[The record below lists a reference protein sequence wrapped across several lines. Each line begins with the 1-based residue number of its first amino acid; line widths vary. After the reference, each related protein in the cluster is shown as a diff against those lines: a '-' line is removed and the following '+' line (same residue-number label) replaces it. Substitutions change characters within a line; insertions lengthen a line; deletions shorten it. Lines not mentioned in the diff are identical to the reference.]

1 MSRRFSFD
9 LIIVLFNLQKK
20 SEAFR
25 NVPSLWLTLN
35 ENGKKHLQGAGVE
48 DTTEEE
54 SRPRQAGDTEGFF
67 FFLNHQILISFFYA
81 AKLCG
86 LIYANVSGFRT
97 QSFERVLWPSRVLT
111 PAGHVQNTS
120 GRKLTGCVGV
130 WNLLRP
136 SGPNFQTKIQIL
148 ISSGYTVP
156 EPVPAPSLRMSLVT
170 LLIPGCCER
179 FLGTL
184 CCSAGVNRWPLG
196 LCCWGWG
203 GPCSAG
209 SHGANSSKV
218 RRPRKSKQ
226 EKKINGV

>member
-1 MSRRFSFD
+1 MKTARNICKEPVSKTPQNSRADRY
-9 LIIVLFNLQKK
+9 
-20 SEAFR
+20 
-25 NVPSLWLTLN
+25 
-35 ENGKKHLQGAGVE
+35 
-48 DTTEEE
+48 
-54 SRPRQAGDTEGFF
+54 RQEILRDFF
-67 FFLNHQILISFFYA
+67 FFNHQIWISFFYA

-120 GRKLTGCVGV
+120 GRKLTGSVGV
-130 WNLLRP
+130 WNLLCP

-170 LLIPGCCER
+170 LRCER

-196 LCCWGWG
+196 LCCWGG
-203 GPCSAG
+203 GDHALQGLMEPIVPRS
-209 SHGANSSKV
+209 GAPGKV
-218 RRPRKSKQ
+218 NRR
-226 EKKINGV
+226 KK

>member
-1 MSRRFSFD
+1 MKTARNICKEPVSKTP
-9 LIIVLFNLQKK
+9 QKK
-20 SEAFR
+20 RADR
-25 NVPSLWLTLN
+25 
-35 ENGKKHLQGAGVE
+35 
-48 DTTEEE
+48 D
-54 SRPRQAGDTEGFF
+54 RQEILRDFF
-67 FFLNHQILISFFYA
+67 FFFNHQIWISFFYA

-120 GRKLTGCVGV
+120 GRKLTGSVGV

-170 LLIPGCCER
+170 LRCER

-196 LCCWGWG
+196 LCCWGG
-203 GPCSAG
+203 GDHALQGLMEPIVPRS
-209 SHGANSSKV
+209 GAPGKV
-218 RRPRKSKQ
+218 NRR
-226 EKKINGV
+226 KK